1 MKKSV
6 VDLNLKTKKNKYV
19 VDTTPEDP
27 KLPALFVF
35 CGSRG
40 SGKTY
45 ACVAMV
51 KHFEKMGYITR
62 TFLICP
68 TKTSN
73 YIFKNLKTLDEKI
86 DVCDN
91 ENRCKVSLQNII
103 QEVKKD
109 WKQFEDA
116 LKYAKV
122 YKKIM
127 NTGTPPTLEESYI
140 LESRNNKIPP
150 SLRKPSH
157 MVIVDDCQGT
167 DMYSLARRDLMNHVT
182 IKHRHI
188 PITICYLMQ
197 SWSGLPRVIRLN
209 ATHFII
215 YKTGDLK
222 QLKQIYENFA
232 TYVNF
237 DEFMKVYD
245 YAVSKPH
252 CFLFIDTDPKD
263 TSMRFR
269 SGFNEFIGEN
279 KK

>member
-1 MKKSV
+1 MLLPQKAMILNYQPYLCFVGVEGV
-6 VDLNLKTKKNKYV
+6 VKPMLVWLWSNILRKW
-19 VDTTPEDP
+19 
-27 KLPALFVF
+27 
-35 CGSRG
+35 G
-40 SGKTY
+40 
-45 ACVAMV
+45 
-51 KHFEKMGYITR
+51 ITR

-73 YIFKNLKTLDEKI
+73 DIFKNLKTLDEKI

-140 LESRNNKIPP
+140 LESRNNEIPP
-150 SLRKPSH
+150 PLRKPSH

-188 PITICYLMQ
+188 PITVCYLMQ

-237 DEFMKVYD
+237 KEFMKVYED
-245 YAVSKPH
+245 AVSQPH
-252 CFLFIDTDPKD
+252 GFL
-263 TSMRFR
+263 
-269 SGFNEFIGEN
+269 FNEFIGES

>member
-1 MKKSV
+1 
-6 VDLNLKTKKNKYV
+6 
-19 VDTTPEDP
+19 
-27 KLPALFVF
+27 
-35 CGSRG
+35 
-40 SGKTY
+40 
-45 ACVAMV
+45 MV

-73 YIFKNLKTLDEKI
+73 DIFKNLKTLDEKK

-91 ENRCKVSLQNII
+91 ENRCKVSLHNII

-140 LESRNNKIPP
+140 LESRNNEIPP
-150 SLRKPSH
+150 PLRKPSH

-237 DEFMKVYD
+237 DEFMKVYE

-252 CFLFIDTDPKD
+252 GFLFIDTDPKD
-263 TSMRFR
+263 PEWDLGVGLMSLLVRVK
-269 SGFNEFIGEN
+269 N
-279 KK
+279 KYASYLGVKNGSHH